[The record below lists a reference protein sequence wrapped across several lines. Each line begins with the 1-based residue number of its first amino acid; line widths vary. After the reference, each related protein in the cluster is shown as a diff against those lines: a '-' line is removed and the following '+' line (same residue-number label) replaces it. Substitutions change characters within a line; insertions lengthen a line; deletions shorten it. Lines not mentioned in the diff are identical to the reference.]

1 MANIHVTFSEIA
13 SNSHAK
19 GGLALSQTVGD
30 LYIMRKFAIILA
42 GAAAVAASPALA
54 AGATVQTTNNTVD
67 VTLNV
72 NTACSVTTKSMS
84 FGTLTS
90 VTGGAT
96 ASSATTVKCTPGAAY
111 TVYVD
116 NGKNSGGTTQR
127 KLASVSSTD
136 TVNYNVYQSDGTTVF
151 PTAGVTGT
159 GNGNDQAMTLVGK
172 LTATSEV
179 KAAAYSDVLTVT
191 LDY

>member
-1 MANIHVTFSEIA
+1 MANIHVTFSDFA

-19 GGLALSQTVGD
+19 GRLALSQTVGD

-54 AGATVQTTNNTVD
+54 AGPTGQTTNNTVD

-116 NGKNSGGTTQR
+116 NGKNSGGTSQR
-127 KLASVSSTD
+127 KLASLSSTD
-136 TVNYNVYQSDGTTVF
+136 TVNYNVYQSDGTTVW

-159 GNGNDQAMTLVGK
+159 GNGADQAMTLVGK
-172 LTATSEV
+172 LTATAEV